1 MEDAKKQCLAST
13 AGEGTGTSS
22 LAERQGV
29 STCGRRERVWKVA
42 RPVRSGARFLP
53 TVWVIVSLGVARLPV
68 AVAVG
73 FQSSLSLPD
82 SLRRRSSPAMSSQP
96 FQNVPRN
103 SKVH

>member
-1 MEDAKKQCLAST
+1 M
-13 AGEGTGTSS
+13 
-22 LAERQGV
+22 

-68 AVAVG
+68 AVAVD

-82 SLRRRSSPAMSSQP
+82 SLRRRSSLNWLNLGILEKEALLECCWP
-96 FQNVPRN
+96 FVPFTV
-103 SKVH
+103 KC